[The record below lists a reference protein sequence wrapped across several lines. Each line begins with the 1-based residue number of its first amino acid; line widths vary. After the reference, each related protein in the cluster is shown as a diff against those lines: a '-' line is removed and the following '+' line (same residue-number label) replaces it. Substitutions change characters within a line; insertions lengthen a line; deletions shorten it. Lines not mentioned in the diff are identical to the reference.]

1 MAKAKKETKESVRTV
16 QKSDKKKE
24 DFLIALKNN
33 NGNISESCQSAN
45 IGRQTY
51 YDWIDK
57 DEKFK
62 QDTEDTKESLID
74 LAESK
79 LMENING
86 NDNTSIIFFLKTKGK
101 KRGYVEKQEVELIK
115 PIDEIDFDGI

>member
-24 DFLIALKNN
+24 DFLIALKKN

-62 QDTEDTKESLID
+62 QDTEATKESLID